1 MVMTNVINREKTKQ
15 MPKIRDKLIN
25 INTNQIR
32 NKILDKSEPEKRNW
46 KSRNRKGTSKEEDGA
61 DGHWKIVYKW
71 NV

>member
-32 NKILDKSEPEKRNW
+32 NKILDKSEPEKRN
-46 KSRNRKGTSKEEDGA
+46 
-61 DGHWKIVYKW
+61 
-71 NV
+71 